1 MADEESKYFSLTEAE
16 RLRAQLEPVLIE
28 AMESRRKLGEAE
40 EQLNALAE
48 RIQRSG
54 GLLISYEKTA
64 RMRLDRNRSE
74 EAVRSALEQIQA
86 TGCVVKDLDV
96 GLLDFPAR
104 INNQE
109 VYLCWRLGEDR
120 IRFYHRQDKVFRRAS
135 PLTRATPATAAQS
148 SKCTARIVCRQLHLR
163 ARDQS
168 HRKSLEGFY
177 QPLSSFRGAP
187 AGRLARVGRRS
198 ICARAS
204 RKQTDPAGY
213 WRGLV
218 PLVPRDRPRELRKSG
233 NRGNN

>member
-74 EAVRSALEQIQA
+74 EAVRSALERIQA

-120 IRFYHRQDKVFRRAS
+120 IRFYHRQD
-135 PLTRATPATAAQS
+135 
-148 SKCTARIVCRQLHLR
+148 
-163 ARDQS
+163 
-168 HRKSLEGFY
+168 EGF
-177 QPLSSFRGAP
+177 S
-187 AGRLARVGRRS
+187 ARKP
-198 ICARAS
+198 I
-204 RKQTDPAGY
+204 D
-213 WRGLV
+213 
-218 PLVPRDRPRELRKSG
+218 PRDSG
-233 NRGNN
+233 YSSPVQ